1 MPTSSIPSGGGGG
14 LNPKYQKFTSSGT
27 FTLPDGYGAAKPLLV
42 NIQIIGGG
50 GGGSAQSVNWASSGV
65 VLATRF
71 NNYFGSNG
79 QGSFIVNASTN
90 STLQNINGRGGGSGG
105 IAATQ
110 MYLTSNLTIT
120 VGAAGTVLA
129 AAAGA
134 GGVIIN
140 SASDSFYNQ
149 GNFNQSVP
157 ITGTASGSGGTTT
170 AGSVSAAG
178 GTGGTVTNA
187 SVNLTYTNGQFSNR
201 NSNGNISVN
210 AVNAITSIDG
220 GNHGSGGTPSGSAG
234 GATPLLGTLAGGS
247 GSDTPIF
254 GSFGIGGK
262 RTDINTNTGVEGT
275 GGGAGAVGA
284 PGAVILTWWQ

>member
-1 MPTSSIPSGGGGG
+1 MGVSTIPAGGGGG
-14 LNPKYQKFTSSGT
+14 LAPKYQKFTSSGT

-50 GGGSAQSVNWASSGV
+50 GGGSPQSVNWASGGV
-65 VLATRF
+65 VFATRF
-71 NNYFGSNG
+71 NSYFGSNG
-79 QGSFIVNASTN
+79 QGSFIVNTSTN
-90 STLQNINGRGGGSGG
+90 ASLASVNGFGGGSGG

-120 VGAAGTVLA
+120 VGAAGTVIS

-134 GGVIIN
+134 GGVVLN
-140 SASDSFYNQ
+140 SAGNGYFNSSPVNQ
-149 GNFNQSVP
+149 TAP
-157 ITGTASGSGGTTT
+157 ITGTAAGSGGTTT

-178 GTGGTVTNA
+178 GTGATVTNS
-187 SVNLTYTNGQFSNR
+187 SVNVTFTNGQYSDR
-201 NSNGNISVN
+201 NANGNISIN
-210 AVNAITSIDG
+210 AINAITGIG
-220 GNHGSGGTPSGSAG
+220 GNVGAGGTPSGSAG

-247 GSDTPIF
+247 ANTTPIF

-262 RTDINTNTGVEGT
+262 QGDTNTNTGVEGT